1 LLKNNF
7 SLMKRLPYTRSDRIK
22 KLLHREVAVLI
33 SKLKDPRAEFI
44 TITEVEISSDLRNAT
59 VYYTVV
65 NKNNIENVKS
75 MFESAKGYIRSQIA
89 KKLNLKNAIDLR
101 FEYDKFL
108 DRTTRV
114 LFLLDKIKE
123 DEQSSK

>member
-1 LLKNNF
+1 
-7 SLMKRLPYTRSDRIK
+7 MKKLPYARSDRIK
-22 KLLHREVAVLI
+22 KILHRELAVLM

-44 TITEVEISSDLRNAT
+44 TITEVKLSSDLRNAT

-65 NKNNIENVKS
+65 DKNNIENVKS
-75 MFESAKGYIRSQIA
+75 MFESAKGYIKSQIA
-89 KKLNLKNAIDLR
+89 KKLNLKNAIDIR

-108 DRTTRV
+108 ARATNV

>member
-1 LLKNNF
+1 
-7 SLMKRLPYTRSDRIK
+7 MKRLPYTRSDRIK